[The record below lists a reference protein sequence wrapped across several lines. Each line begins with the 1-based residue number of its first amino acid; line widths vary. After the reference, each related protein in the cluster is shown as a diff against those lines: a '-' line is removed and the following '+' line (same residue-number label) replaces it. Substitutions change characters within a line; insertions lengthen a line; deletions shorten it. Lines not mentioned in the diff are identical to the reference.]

1 MALRDLAGRDTAEAA
16 APRVVPNYAPM
27 LLWAIWAV
35 TIVSAV
41 FLGLRVYCKLTRHRK
56 LWWDDHFLI
65 LSWVS
70 STATLVSGVLTKF
83 QLKDLRPGLDRHAH

>member
-1 MALRDLAGRDTAEAA
+1 MRIQHLLHTMVITKLAGRDTAEAA

-27 LLWAIWAV
+27 LLWSIWTV
-35 TIVSAV
+35 TVVSAI
-41 FLGLRVYCKLTRHRK
+41 FLSLRVYCKLTRHRS

-70 STATLVSGVLTKF
+70 TAASS
-83 QLKDLRPGLDRHAH
+83 PA